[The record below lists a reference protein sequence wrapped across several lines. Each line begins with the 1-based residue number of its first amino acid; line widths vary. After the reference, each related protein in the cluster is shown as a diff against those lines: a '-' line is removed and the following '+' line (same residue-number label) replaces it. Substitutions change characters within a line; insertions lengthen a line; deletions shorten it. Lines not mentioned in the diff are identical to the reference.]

1 MEVDKRIERWIGD
14 SVERKKFYQELG
26 RLPHSEFIKKLYE
39 VCYNYGYSVGFDMNK
54 LTEFANL
61 KGLTYI
67 ELCVYMKKYALE
79 ILRKDEDEWRRERN
93 EQLYNERLQRK
104 VNNSSKYRTLYM
116 MLGGGYYLD
125 FRAKLTKYCYEYLE
139 ECNYNYLAVLEFC
152 QKYDVKA
159 EMFINYVRDYIKK
172 DQENFQRVNEKIE
185 NMLSNRYS
193 QLIKN
198 KEKRMNI
205 ILNKLVKAGNGEEI
219 IFVLINQKNLM
230 ELYYHVPSYVNLNY
244 SKISEFERN
253 DLIVNIRK
261 KIKWYKECGQFC
273 NEDALN
279 KKDERIFKAV
289 DIIKNYIDSG
299 MINQDN
305 YCKLKGIS
313 IIEFMNCV
321 EIIKNNDI
329 ELYKLYMQR
338 VERYQNKICAVI
350 IDKID
355 KIVVGIKNGVIDEN
369 GKREFNLED
378 YYSITAMDLD
388 SLIKFSM
395 NFLSEE
401 HLKILRSFAFKYRN
415 QIKSNL
421 AKRNDISFKG
431 DVKTRKYT
439 L

>member
-1 MEVDKRIERWIGD
+1 MEEDKRIERWIGD

-26 RLPHSEFIKKLYE
+26 RLPHREFRKKLYE
-39 VCYNYGYSVGFDMNK
+39 VCYNYGYDVGFDTNK

-79 ILRKDEDEWRRERN
+79 ILRKDEDEWRKERN
-93 EQLYNERLQRK
+93 EQLYNERLQGK
-104 VNNSSKYRTLYM
+104 VNNSLKYRTLYT
-116 MLGGGYYLD
+116 MLGGGCYLD

-139 ECNYNYLAVLEFC
+139 ECNYDYLAVLEFC

-159 EMFINYVRDYIKK
+159 AMFINYVRDYIKK
-172 DQENFQRVNEKIE
+172 DKENCQRVNEKIE

-205 ILNKLVKAGNGEEI
+205 VLSKLVKAGNEEEI

-230 ELYYHVPSYVNLNY
+230 ELYHQVPSYVNLNY

-253 DLIVNIRK
+253 SIIVNIRK
-261 KIKWYKECGQFC
+261 KIKWYKDCGQFYK
-273 NEDALN
+273 EDALN
-279 KKDERIFKAV
+279 KRDERFFRAV
-289 DIIKNYIDSG
+289 DIVKNYIDSD
-299 MINQDN
+299 MINQDS
-305 YCKLKGIS
+305 YCKLKEIS
-313 IIEFMNCV
+313 IIDFMNCV

-355 KIVVGIKNGVIDEN
+355 KIVMGIKNGVNDEN

-378 YYSITAMDLD
+378 YYSIIAMDLD
-388 SLIKFSM
+388 SLIKFSI
-395 NFLSEE
+395 NFLSEDY
-401 HLKILRSFAFKYRN
+401 LKILRSFALKYRN

-421 AKRNDISFKG
+421 AKRYDINFKG
-431 DVKTRKYT
+431 STKTRKYT